1 MRLRGRRV
9 RQAALAGRARIEG
22 EELICETYEE
32 RMTGMRGAKIKEHVC
47 PACMERATQ
56 S

>member
-1 MRLRGRRV
+1 V